1 MGSVISESG
10 RAEFRRCLAGRS
22 NLSFGWKEADSSAA
36 LRNGSQK
43 SKSKARSELLFRFG
57 GISWI
62 IDEDERVPDR
72 LAIPFQFRNTGCRD
86 LNPAS
91 RRVMWGRSTSS
102 LKQAAC
108 QPRWLATLERK
119 LLCARSLHCNV
130 RIVRIGTIRPRRTR
144 RQPRLGWSSPSF
156 AIPAGSTRRIKRPSS
171 FWFSVVSSQL
181 SVKTFRTEN

>member
-91 RRVMWGRSTSS
+91 RRVRWGRSTSS
-102 LKQAAC
+102 AETSCLPAEVAGHTRKEVIM
-108 QPRWLATLERK
+108 REIITLQCPDCKNRNYSTTKNKKTTTGRLEFSKFCNTCRK
-119 LLCARSLHCNV
+119 HTAHKE
-130 RIVRIGTIRPRRTR
+130 T
-144 RQPRLGWSSPSF
+144 
-156 AIPAGSTRRIKRPSS
+156 K
-171 FWFSVVSSQL
+171 
-181 SVKTFRTEN
+181 